1 MKKILYHK
9 YEVLRPIAEGGM
21 GSVYLVKDLHLN
33 KLAAVKVNKRIFRG
47 TESNIM
53 KEREVLKQLSHPALP
68 QIIDF
73 FEEENN
79 SYLVMEYVEGI
90 TLEQYLR
97 KFGRVEV
104 DRAVKWTVELSE
116 VLNYLHHQNPP
127 IIYRDLKPANVMIQ
141 PGGRLKLID
150 FGAALSFSADQ
161 KKEIFLMGTPGYS
174 APEQWQGGKVGKES
188 DIYALGAVLHEMLT
202 GIRPKQDLIPRRP
215 VREYDKSIPIKLE
228 KIVSTCIKKR
238 PSERYQSMEQ
248 LKEEIL
254 SYKKSGV
261 GRKVQYGLQK
271 GVGLFLWFLA
281 GVRTFLPLWEG
292 VRAEEFPFPFLKEP
306 ILFFSI
312 AVLYHTFFLRRS
324 MQKQILKRQEKS
336 IFLTEKKFS
345 GWYVAGFMFFLLFTI
360 PTVAKAQETE
370 EFWVDLRDE
379 QNRKLLLKSGSVYYP
394 KERVRL
400 EIPCEKLP
408 DGQLSLQILATDE
421 KGGIHQSRVFLVKKQ
436 D

>member
-33 KLAAVKVNKRIFRG
+33 KLAAVKVSKKKLQGIDG
-47 TESNIM
+47 TMM
-53 KEREVLKQLSHPALP
+53 KEREVLKQLSHQALP

-73 FEEENN
+73 FEEGGEC
-79 SYLVMEYVEGI
+79 YLVMEYVEGI

-104 DRAVKWTVELSE
+104 DRAVKWAVELSE

-127 IIYRDLKPANVMIQ
+127 IIYRDLKPSNIMVQ
-141 PGGRLKLID
+141 PSGKLKLID
-150 FGAALSFSADQ
+150 FGAVFHFSADFR
-161 KKEIFLMGTPGYS
+161 KEAFLLGTPGYS

-202 GIRPKQDLIPRRP
+202 GLRPRQELILRRP
-215 VREYDKSIPIKLE
+215 VREYDKSIPGKLE
-228 KIVSTCIKKR
+228 KIVANCIKKR

-248 LKEEIL
+248 LKEELL
-254 SYKKSGV
+254 SYKKNGI
-261 GRKVQYGLQK
+261 GRKVQYGMQK
-271 GVGLFLWFLA
+271 GIGLILWLLA
-281 GVRTFLPLWEG
+281 VVRTFGPLWQG
-292 VRAEEFPFPFLKEP
+292 VQAEEFPFPFLKEP
-306 ILFFSI
+306 ILLFGI
-312 AVLYHTFFLRRS
+312 AAVYHTFFIRRS
-324 MQKQILKRQEKS
+324 IQKQILKRQEKS

-345 GWYVAGFMFFLLFTI
+345 GWYVAGLIFLLFFTI
-360 PTVAKAQETE
+360 PTIAKAEGTD

-379 QNRKLLLKSGSVYYP
+379 QNRKLLLKDGSVYYP
-394 KERVRL
+394 KERVRF

-421 KGGIHQSRVFLVKKQ
+421 RGGIHQSRVFLVQKQ